1 MVIRRMQER
10 PMQTLG
16 QYLAELR
23 QGRGMTFR
31 DLEEKSG
38 ISNGYL
44 NLLEH
49 DRIKRPS
56 PETLFKLS
64 NFFGVPFSSLMKLA
78 GYPSESSGTSGEDS
92 NRELATALLDDLSQ
106 EELDRVRDFV
116 GYLRVER
123 RRAK

>member
-1 MVIRRMQER
+1 MNQ
-10 PMQTLG
+10 PGMQTLG
-16 QYLAELR
+16 RYLAELR
-23 QGRGMTFR
+23 QGRGLTFR
-31 DLEEKSG
+31 DLEEKTG

-64 NFFGVPFSSLMKLA
+64 NFYGVPFSTLMKLA
-78 GYPSESSGTSGEDS
+78 GYPTESTDSSGADPH
-92 NRELATALLDDLSQ
+92 RELATALLDGLTRD
-106 EELDRVRDFV
+106 ELERVRDFV

-123 RRAK
+123 RRGK

>member
-1 MVIRRMQER
+1 
-10 PMQTLG
+10 MQTLG
-16 QYLAELR
+16 QFLAELR
-23 QGRGMTFR
+23 QGRGLTFR
-31 DLEEKSG
+31 DLEERSS

-49 DRIKRPS
+49 DRIKKPS

-64 NFFGVPFSSLMKLA
+64 NFYGVPFSSLMKLA
-78 GYPSESSGTSGEDS
+78 GYPTESADAPREDP
-92 NRELATALLDDLSQ
+92 NRELATALLDDLSK
-106 EELDRVRDFV
+106 EELNRVRDFV

>member
-1 MVIRRMQER
+1 
-10 PMQTLG
+10 MQTLG

-23 QGRGMTFR
+23 QGRGLTFR
-31 DLEEKSG
+31 DLEQNSG

-56 PETLFKLS
+56 PETLFKLA
-64 NFFGVPFSSLMKLA
+64 NFYGVPFSSLMQLA
-78 GYPSESSGTSGEDS
+78 GYPTEPSDDSGPNR
-92 NRELATALLDDLSQ
+92 NRELAAALLEGLTR
-106 EELDRVRDFV
+106 EEMERVRDFV

-123 RRAK
+123 RRGK

>member
-1 MVIRRMQER
+1 
-10 PMQTLG
+10 MQTLG
-16 QYLAELR
+16 KYLAELR
-23 QGRGMTFR
+23 QGRGLTFR

-56 PETLFKLS
+56 HETLFKLA
-64 NFFGVPFSSLMKLA
+64 NFFGVPLSSLMKLA
-78 GYPSESSGTSGEDS
+78 GYSTEATDSSGQDLD
-92 NRELATALLDDLSQ
+92 RELAAALLGGLTR

-123 RRAK
+123 RRGK